1 MWSKPFSS
9 LKDMYIDV
17 KKLKQLLV
25 QKKPRFFNKK
35 KKNLQIL
42 LAKLVERQII
52 YEKLV
57 SQASFKSRKKQPKTA
72 NWRNLPKKQ
81 KSNLQ
86 RVKFC
91 VENWYCELHSIH
103 RVQKAE
109 MVKIDRLLGQFGKQ
123 RCLFQCIK
131 HCFVVPKKS
140 KLDSQYNASGYYGK
154 GIKGLKRLTRFEF
167 SRQN

>member
-25 QKKPRFFNKK
+25 QKNPRFFNKK

-57 SQASFKSRKKQPKTA
+57 SQASFESRKKQPQIIAKNRQLAEFT
-72 NWRNLPKKQ
+72 K
-81 KSNLQ
+81 
-86 RVKFC
+86 
-91 VENWYCELHSIH
+91 
-103 RVQKAE
+103 KAE
-109 MVKIDRLLGQFGKQ
+109 IKLVEGQILCGKLVL
-123 RCLFQCIK
+123 RASFDSPS
-131 HCFVVPKKS
+131 PK
-140 KLDSQYNASGYYGK
+140 
-154 GIKGLKRLTRFEF
+154 
-167 SRQN
+167 SRNGEN